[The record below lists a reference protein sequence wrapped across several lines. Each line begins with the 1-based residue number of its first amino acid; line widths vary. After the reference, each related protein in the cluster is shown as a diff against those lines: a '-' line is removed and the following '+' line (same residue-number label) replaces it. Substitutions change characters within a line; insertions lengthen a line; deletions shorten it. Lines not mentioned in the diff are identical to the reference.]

1 MRALGL
7 SRLLAVAIIAT
18 LALSVLGA
26 VSPAKAELARGSVMI
41 HSRVCPLNLPAG
53 SMLFDDCHSH
63 PGPSGAEFTVDN
75 RAPKAIGANGNVSF
89 GRVTAGDH
97 LVTLTAD
104 WQPNEFLGMRAFCSN
119 SVGGSGVH
127 EATILRGD
135 QAQFWVR
142 VGAGSQLTCDLYF
155 IPSSGR

>member
-26 VSPAKAELARGSVMI
+26 ASPASAAPARGSVMI

-75 RAPKAIGANGNVSF
+75 RVPKAIGANGNVSF
-89 GRVTAGDH
+89 GRLGHRAQVRPASGLTVH
-97 LVTLTAD
+97 LALC
-104 WQPNEFLGMRAFCSN
+104 LGKKQSNLERA
-119 SVGGSGVH
+119 
-127 EATILRGD
+127 
-135 QAQFWVR
+135 R
-142 VGAGSQLTCDLYF
+142 VGLGHPAILVRAEACRRIG
-155 IPSSGR
+155 